1 MEHLKLPEHKAQ
13 DLSHLI
19 AVDPFGTESDV
30 FEADIDRLLVSQKS
44 DHDSPLI
51 FRSYRARALLPGR
64 TVAEQFPDIKFIEFP
79 VIFLLL
85 LPPVVEYLRVGTP
98 VLFHICALLGV

>member
-1 MEHLKLPEHKAQ
+1 MEHLKLSEHKAQ

-30 FEADIDRLLVSQKS
+30 FESDVDRLLVSQKS

-64 TVAEQFPDIKFIEFP
+64 AVAEQFPHIKFIEFP
-79 VIFLLL
+79 MVFLLL
-85 LPPVVEYLRVGTP
+85 LPPVVEYLRVSVP
-98 VLFHICALLGV
+98 VFFHFCALLGV